1 VITRSLQSMCCD
13 TAFNNVVLPEPVPP
27 EINML
32 RRERVAISKSRDTSA
47 DKFCCRTIMSSVRLC
62 FGNLRIEIDPPF
74 STSGG
79 KTILT
84 RLPSASL
91 ASTIGLASSM
101 RRPIAV
107 AIRCAMLARCCAS
120 RKRAAV
126 FSSLPF
132 RST

>member
-1 VITRSLQSMCCD
+1 
-13 TAFNNVVLPEPVPP
+13 
-27 EINML
+27 ML
-32 RRERVAISKSRDTSA
+32 RRERAAISKSRAASGDR
-47 DKFCCRTIMSSVRLC
+47 FCCRTIASSVRVC

-79 KTILT
+79 KTMLT
-84 RLPSASL
+84 LLPSARR

-107 AIRCAMLARCCAS
+107 AIRCAMLPRCCAS
-120 RKRAAV
+120 RKRAVV
-126 FSSLPF
+126 FSSFPF

>member
-1 VITRSLQSMCCD
+1 MCCD
-13 TAFNNVVLPEPVPP
+13 TAFSNVVLPEPVPP
-27 EINML
+27 EIRML
-32 RRERVAISKSRDTSA
+32 SRERAAISSSRAISGDR
-47 DKFCCRTIMSSVRLC
+47 FCCRTIVSSVRLC
-62 FGNLRIEIDPPF
+62 LGNLRIEIVPPF

-84 RLPSASL
+84 RLPSASR

-107 AIRCAMLARCCAS
+107 AMRCATLTRCCAS
-120 RKRAAV
+120 RNRASV